1 MRKTFQCQRSCL
13 DLTGLNAH
21 HHTDQARLYISRQ
34 YVPQV
39 ARRKETERTSAKRLV
54 TVVDVEVYLVADAR
68 TLRRLNGLGTEEGR
82 DGDQQKAERE
92 PAEDHGGRR
101 GKSVKMSASAA
112 TRLCRRGDL
121 ITSGVAVDT
130 GP

>member
-1 MRKTFQCQRSCL
+1 MSVTCSSYWQGQ
-13 DLTGLNAH
+13 T
-21 HHTDQARLYISRQ
+21 
-34 YVPQV
+34 
-39 ARRKETERTSAKRLV
+39 RTTAEVLV
-54 TVVDVEVYLVADAR
+54 TLLDVEVDLVADAR
-68 TLRRLNGLGTEEGR
+68 ALRSLNGLGTEEGR
-82 DGDQQKAERE
+82 DGDQQEAERE

-121 ITSGVAVDT
+121 ITSDVAVDT

>member
-1 MRKTFQCQRSCL
+1 M
-13 DLTGLNAH
+13 
-21 HHTDQARLYISRQ
+21 
-34 YVPQV
+34 
-39 ARRKETERTSAKRLV
+39 
-54 TVVDVEVYLVADAR
+54 VDVEVDLVADAR

-82 DGDQQKAERE
+82 DGDKQEAERE

-101 GKSVKMSASAA
+101 GKSVKMSASA
-112 TRLCRRGDL
+112 RLCRRGDL

>member
-1 MRKTFQCQRSCL
+1 ML
-13 DLTGLNAH
+13 DVKV
-21 HHTDQARLYISRQ
+21 D
-34 YVPQV
+34 
-39 ARRKETERTSAKRLV
+39 LV
-54 TVVDVEVYLVADAR
+54 GDAR
-68 TLRRLNGLGTEEGR
+68 ALRLDRLGAEEGR
-82 DGDQQKAERE
+82 DGDEEEAERE

-101 GKSVKMSASAA
+101 GKSVNMSASAA